1 MVLTLSQLLDEANE
15 VINLLASAGVR
26 VHASSRLRSY
36 VRAFEAALPFEYSRP
51 PDETMRVCHRALAE
65 LHDFKEIATVLGAPP
80 EVRGW
85 RERVAEA
92 LGGGILRADEKR
104 HIRARDT
111 QFELAVAA
119 MLRGKGCSVTLDEPD
134 ILAAVNGVTF
144 AVAAKR
150 PRSRRNLNNIIRDA
164 GNQLLR
170 AQTNGL
176 LAFDTTVI
184 VNPGDDHFVSDTP
197 AQDEQLISTQAVDL
211 AKYIMSVAVKR
222 FGDTPVYG
230 ILSRVAM
237 PIWEP
242 RRRAPGLH
250 HQWTTLFVS
259 PEQAHDRTVI
269 HQLFN

>member
-1 MVLTLSQLLDEANE
+1 MLSQLFQEAND
-15 VINLLASAGVR
+15 VIERLTSAGVH
-26 VHASSRLRSY
+26 VHGGSRLYAY
-36 VRAFEAALPFEYSRP
+36 VRAIKAALPFEYSRLP
-51 PDETMRVCHRALAE
+51 EETLRICHRALAE
-65 LHDFKEIATVLGAPP
+65 LHDFKEIATVLSASP
-80 EVRGW
+80 EVDGW

-92 LGGGILRADEKR
+92 LGGGILRAHEKR

-119 MLRGKGCSVTLDEPD
+119 MLRRKGCSVTLDEPD
-134 ILAAVNGVTF
+134 VHASVNGVTF

-150 PRSRRNLNNIIRDA
+150 PRSRRNLDNIIRDA

-170 AQTNGL
+170 SQLNGI
-176 LAFDTTVI
+176 LAFDTTII
-184 VNPGDDHFVSDTP
+184 VNPKDYHFVSDAP
-197 AQDEQLISTQAVDL
+197 AEDEQLISRQAVDL

-222 FGDTPVYG
+222 FGDAPVYG
-230 ILSRVAM
+230 VLSRIAL
-237 PIWEP
+237 PTWKP

-250 HQWTTLFVS
+250 YQWTTLFVS